1 MAATRGST
9 GNAWAG
15 GLTTFAGLILLM
27 GGVLALLQ
35 GISALAKDEVYVRTR
50 DYTYSFDLTTWGW
63 IHLLLGLA
71 AIAVGLAIMA
81 GQTWGLLT
89 GIAVAVLSAI
99 ANFLFLPQ
107 YPLWALVL
115 ITLDVAVIWAL
126 SRMLHPHPR
135 R

>member
-126 SRMLHPHPR
+126 SRMLHPTPR
-135 R
+135 

>member
-1 MAATRGST
+1 MAATRST

-63 IHLLLGLA
+63 IHLLLGVA

-126 SRMLHPHPR
+126 SRMLHPTPR
-135 R
+135 

>member
-1 MAATRGST
+1 MAATHGGST
-9 GNAWAG
+9 RRAWAG

-35 GISALAKDEVYVRTR
+35 GISALAKDDVYIRTR
-50 DYTYSFDLTTWGW
+50 DYVYSFDLTTWGW
-63 IHLLLGLA
+63 IHLLLGVV

-89 GIAVAVLSAI
+89 GIAVAALSAI

-126 SRMLHPHPR
+126 SQMLHPTR